1 VSIQALLP
9 TLSRLPRRTLVYVA
23 AAGLAF
29 AGQQAWAWKADVD
42 THVQASVSGYARLGS
57 LELGQEAIREE
68 MRRGQ
73 EAAER
78 RDIEMRREMLEQFR
92 WMADKFGDVAKTNE
106 LGRKLRDI
114 DEEKP

>member
-1 VSIQALLP
+1 VDLTALLP
-9 TLSRLPRRTLVYVA
+9 TFTRMPRRSLATLLV
-23 AAGLAF
+23 AGLGLAT
-29 AGQQAWAWKADVD
+29 QQAWAWKASVD
-42 THVQASVSGYARLGS
+42 THVRESLIGYARLGAV
-57 LELGQEAIREE
+57 EQGQLVIREE

-78 RDIEMRREMLEQFR
+78 RDTEMRREMLEQFR